1 MLKIECLFTNFTKK
15 SLNKCKRDVKGKN
28 GLKFFRAIN
37 FAPFEKNIEFVNKYS
52 IVRFCPNRISGS
64 HTKDITLERLCLR
77 SNLAKRHEKK
87 SQF

>member
-15 SLNKCKRDVKGKN
+15 VSTNAKEMWKEKN

-37 FAPFEKNIEFVNKYS
+37 FAPVEKNIEFVNKYS

-87 SQF
+87 NQF